1 MNEQRNWDVY
11 PGRKKHYNWVT
22 FALVI
27 VVLVVAAVML
37 VSSSFQKYLIYRQ
50 DGVYLDLPF
59 MDSGFEEIEDLEG
72 VVREPVQA
80 EIQFDGFDFSNV
92 KTNAG
97 EGINILKAMY
107 VTYDQ
112 INDAALDEYV
122 NRAKLNNAKA
132 LVLQVKPESGQLVYP
147 SGTDFAVGYGLGGTY
162 DLANKVILLKEK
174 GMYLVADVSC
184 MLDSA
189 IVSRYTGTALCTA
202 NGQLLMTESGF
213 WMDPY
218 NTQYRE
224 YLADLCKELI
234 YMGFD
239 EIMLSYVSHPVAEGV
254 IYSQTM
260 STPPTAE
267 SAVSSFAIYMEKE
280 LGDLAPIGLRCSAEA
295 LSNGVGSNGQN
306 MTVLGKVFDRLYCS
320 STSNTYDSDL
330 ARALNF
336 MEASTDTDRFV
347 PYGYSAP
354 TDNSWMLLTWVDPEA
369 GNN

>member
-11 PGRKKHYNWVT
+11 PGRKKHYNWMTLVI
-22 FALVI
+22 VI
-27 VVLVVAAVML
+27 VVLAVTSVML
-37 VSSSFQKYLIYRQ
+37 LSSSFQKYLVYRQ

-59 MDSGFEEIEDLEG
+59 IDNGYEEMEDLEG
-72 VVREPVQA
+72 ITREPVQA
-80 EIQFDGFDFSNV
+80 EIQFDGYDFTNV
-92 KTNAG
+92 KTDAG
-97 EGINILKAMY
+97 EGVNILKAMY

-112 INDAALDEYV
+112 INDESLQNYI

-132 LVLQVKPESGQLVYP
+132 LVLQVKPENGQLIFP
-147 SGTDFAVGYGLGGTY
+147 SQTEFSVGYGLGGTY
-162 DLANKVILLKEK
+162 DLANQVILLKEQ

-202 NGQLLMTESGF
+202 NGQLLTTESGF

-224 YLADLCKELI
+224 YLAELCKELI

-239 EIMLSYVSHPVAEGV
+239 EIMLSYVSHPVAENV

-280 LGDLAPIGLRCSAEA
+280 LGDLAPIGLRVSYEA
-295 LSNGVGSNGQN
+295 LTGGVGTNGQN
-306 MTVLGKVFDRLYCS
+306 MTVMGKVFDRIYCS
-320 STSNTYDSDL
+320 STANSYDSDL
-330 ARALNF
+330 AKALSYMN
-336 MEASTDTDRFV
+336 SDDTDRFV

-369 GNN
+369 E

>member
-22 FALVI
+22 FVAVI
-27 VVLVVAAVML
+27 VVLIVAAVML
-37 VSSSFQKYLIYRQ
+37 ISSSFQKYLVYRQ

-59 MDSGFEEIEDLEG
+59 MDSGFEEIEDLDG
-72 VVREPVQA
+72 ITREPIQA
-80 EIQFDGFDFSNV
+80 ELVLDGYDFSNV

-97 EGINILKAMY
+97 EGIDILKAMY

-112 INDAALDEYV
+112 INDESLQTYIS
-122 NRAKLNNAKA
+122 RAKLNNAKA

-147 SGTDFAVGYGLGGTY
+147 SGTEFAVGYGLGGTY
-162 DLANKVILLKEK
+162 DLANQVVLLKEQ

-189 IVSRYTGTALCTA
+189 IVSRFTGTALCTSA
-202 NGQLLMTESGF
+202 GQLLATESGY

-218 NTQYRE
+218 NTTYRE
-224 YLADLCKELI
+224 YLAALCKELI

-280 LGDLAPIGLRCSAEA
+280 LGDLAPIGLRVSYEA
-295 LSNGVGSNGQN
+295 LNTGKGTNGQD
-306 MTVLGKVFDRLYCS
+306 MAVLGKVFDRIYCS
-320 STSNTYDSDL
+320 STSNTYDTDL
-330 ARALNF
+330 ANALNY
-336 MEASTDTDRFV
+336 MSSNDTDRFV

-354 TDNSWMLLTWVDPEA
+354 TDNSWMLLTWVDTGEE
-369 GNN
+369 